1 MTEATNAAA
10 TNAAATD
17 PATTNAA
24 ATNAVATNA
33 EEPASSARPRPRN
46 IRRPRGVYGVGSEPD
61 ARFSLSNERTAL
73 AWVRTGLALVAGG
86 VALSTFAA
94 FAELPVLI
102 SIVAMVAC
110 LGGAALAVSAL
121 FSWRRVE
128 RALRL
133 DQPLPPPLALPLLVG
148 GVAMVAVV
156 LAVYAIVEA
165 VGR

>member
-1 MTEATNAAA
+1 MTEATD
-10 TNAAATD
+10 AAATD
-17 PATTNAA
+17 AA
-24 ATNAVATNA
+24 ATDAAKDAAANNA
-33 EEPASSARPRPRN
+33 EEPASSTGPPD

-133 DQPLPPPLALPLLVG
+133 NHPLPPPLALPWLVG

-156 LAVYAIVEA
+156 LAIYAIVEA